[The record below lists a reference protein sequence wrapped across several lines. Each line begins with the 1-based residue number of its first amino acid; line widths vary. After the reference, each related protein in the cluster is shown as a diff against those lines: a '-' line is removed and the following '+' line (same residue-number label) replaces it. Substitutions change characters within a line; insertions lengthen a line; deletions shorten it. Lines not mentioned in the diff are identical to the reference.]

1 MDEKNAPLYP
11 FGFGLSYTA
20 FEYGDIVLSATEILG
35 TGSIKASVT
44 VKNTGSVAGA
54 EVVQLY
60 IRDLVASISRPVKEL
75 KGFEKIILKPGESKT
90 VTFTITEDLLKFY
103 NADLKQV
110 SEPGTFEIMIGTNS
124 ATVKTASINLK

>member
-1 MDEKNAPLYP
+1 M
-11 FGFGLSYTA
+11 
-20 FEYGDIVLSATEILG
+20 
-35 TGSIKASVT
+35 
-44 VKNTGSVAGA
+44 
-54 EVVQLY
+54 Y